1 MYHGCMCTLFAV
13 VVIKYYVGWW
23 RWLPGVSLPGIC
35 LCIVVV
41 FWVAGAVV
49 YYRQSDNRRYRGRLE
64 PVDDRKIRTYL
75 FKKIMTVLLAGFV
88 SVILIWLCFLRLV
101 TWPKRRWRR
110 MLRR

>member
-1 MYHGCMCTLFAV
+1 MYHGCMCTLFCGGGNKVLCRV
-13 VVIKYYVGWW
+13 VA
-23 RWLPGVSLPGIC
+23 LAPGVSIPGIC
-35 LCIVVV
+35 LCIVAV

-64 PVDDRKIRTYL
+64 PVDDRKVRTYL
-75 FKKIMTVLLAGFV
+75 FKKIMTVFLAGFV